1 MNVSLT
7 PELEE
12 MISRK
17 VKSGMYNSASEVIRE
32 GLRRMF
38 KEDSIKPQITETQ
51 RLQPNELQRE
61 VMKGVEQIRNGE
73 GTVVEPEK
81 LDEFFDDIINRGKK
95 RFEESR
101 RNMNGK
107 Y

>member
-12 MISRK
+12 LINQK

-32 GLRRMF
+32 GLRRLF
-38 KEDSIKPQITETQ
+38 KEDAVRPQITETQ
-51 RLQPNELQRE
+51 RLQMDELQRE

-81 LDEFFDDIINRGKK
+81 LDEFFDDIINRGTK

>member
-38 KEDSIKPQITETQ
+38 KEDSARTQITETQ
-51 RLQPNELQRE
+51 RLQMDELQRE

-73 GTVVEPEK
+73 GIVYNSPEELVEDIIKRGTEK
-81 LDEFFDDIINRGKK
+81 LVNKQREQ
-95 RFEESR
+95 SVLQS
-101 RNMNGK
+101 
-107 Y
+107 

>member
-32 GLRRMF
+32 GLRRLF
-38 KEDSIKPQITETQ
+38 KDEAIKPQITETQ
-51 RLQPNELQRE
+51 RLQMDELQRE
-61 VMKGVEQIRNGE
+61 VMKGYYQIRNGQSI
-73 GTVVEPEK
+73 TVESDK
-81 LDEFFDDIINRGKK
+81 LDEFFDEIMQNATKK
-95 RFEESR
+95 IQESR
-101 RNMNGK
+101 GSLNGNS
-107 Y
+107 

>member
-12 MISRK
+12 LINQK

-32 GLRRMF
+32 GLRRLF

-51 RLQPNELQRE
+51 RLQMDELQRE

-73 GTVVEPEK
+73 GIVVELDK
-81 LDEFFDDIINRGKK
+81 LDEFFDGIIKRGTK
-95 RFEESR
+95 RWEESR
-101 RNMNGK
+101 GILNGK
-107 Y
+107 H

>member
-32 GLRRMF
+32 SLRRMF
-38 KEDSIKPQITETQ
+38 REDNVNKRVITEEQ
-51 RLQPNELQRE
+51 HQQMDNLRQE
-61 VMKGVEQIRNGE
+61 VLKGYEQIRNGE
-73 GTVVEPEK
+73 GIVYDSPEDLVNDIIKRGTEK
-81 LDEFFDDIINRGKK
+81 LAKK
-95 RFEESR
+95 RTRVSV
-101 RNMNGK
+101 
-107 Y
+107 